1 MRALTCLTAL
11 AATALAALT
20 LAACDQPAPPLIA
33 TEPLPQPATQPS
45 PLDPISCKSAD
56 LTLKRLGEDA
66 GAGQRHVV
74 YALTNTGQRACTLRG
89 FATASWFD
97 ADGKPLEGVNVID
110 AEGGDVGQVTVAP
123 TGRAVFA
130 ISYTGIQAT
139 DKLCVTSATMY
150 ATPPGD
156 TQALQM
162 QDVISPCTDHVT
174 LGPIRAEQPGDD
186 QRAN

>member
-11 AATALAALT
+11 PAMALAALT
-20 LAACDQPAPPLIA
+20 LAACDQPAPPPIA
-33 TEPLPQPATQPS
+33 TEPLPPSATEPS

-56 LTLKRLGEDA
+56 LALKRLGEDA

-74 YALTNTGQRACTLRG
+74 YALTNNGRAACTLRG
-89 FATASWFD
+89 FVTASWFD
-97 ADGKPLEGVNVID
+97 ADGKPLDGVNVID
-110 AEGGDVGQVTVAP
+110 AEGGDAGQVTVAP
-123 TGRAVFA
+123 AGRAVFT

-156 TQALQM
+156 TRSLQM
-162 QDVISPCTDHVT
+162 QDVISPCTDHVS
-174 LGPIRAEQPGDD
+174 LGPIRAETPDD
-186 QRAN
+186 AQTAN